1 MNQDIRLSDRSTLR
15 ERARQ
20 GLENGAMTP
29 GYAGD
34 RDEVVRLLN
43 EALATELLC
52 TLRYRSHYFLAQGT
66 LAEAVKQEFLAHAQ
80 EELAHA
86 DRIAQRIV
94 QLGGRPD
101 FDPAGITERSH
112 AEFGSGTSLEELVRE
127 DLIAER
133 VAIQSYAEMVAFLEG
148 RDSTT
153 RRMLEEILAVEE
165 EHAEEFASLLQDLQG
180 QTTSTGASTEARPA
194 AGASSEQTSQQIMG
208 EGDYAAS
215 RRYRQR
221 VERFVKT
228 KDIDA
233 AARDAAPRSTEE
245 AAALQAAEQAGKARA
260 RQQPG
265 ATE

>member
-1 MNQDIRLSDRSTLR
+1 MNQEVHLSDRSTLR

-20 GLENGAMTP
+20 GLENGAVTP
-29 GYAGD
+29 GYAAD

-94 QLGGRPD
+94 QLGGHPD

-153 RRMLEEILAVEE
+153 RRMLEEILAAEE
-165 EHAEEFASLLQDLQG
+165 EHAEELASLLQDLQG
-180 QTTSTGASTEARPA
+180 QITSMGAATMHARPA
-194 AGASSEQTSQQIMG
+194 AEASQQIKG

-215 RRYRQR
+215 RRYRHR

-228 KDIDA
+228 QDVDA
-233 AARDAAPRSTEE
+233 AARDAAPSSAED

-260 RQQPG
+260 RQRPG

>member
-1 MNQDIRLSDRSTLR
+1 MNQPVRLSDRSTLR

-20 GLENGAMTP
+20 GLEHGAVTP
-29 GYAGD
+29 GYAAD

-66 LAEAVKQEFLAHAQ
+66 LAEAVKQEFLVHAQ

-153 RRMLEEILAVEE
+153 RRLLEEVLAAEE

-180 QTTSTGASTEARPA
+180 QTTSTSAATTQARPA
-194 AGASSEQTSQQIMG
+194 ADASPQIRG

-228 KDIDA
+228 RDVDS
-233 AARDAAPRSTEE
+233 AARDAAPTSAEE

-260 RQQPG
+260 RQQRPG

>member
-1 MNQDIRLSDRSTLR
+1 MNQPVRLSDRSTLR

-20 GLENGAMTP
+20 GLENGAVTP
-29 GYAGD
+29 GYAAD

-66 LAEAVKQEFLAHAQ
+66 LAEAVKQEFLVHAQ

-101 FDPAGITERSH
+101 FNPAGIAERSH
-112 AEFGSGTSLEELVRE
+112 AEFGSGISLEELVRE

-133 VAIQSYAEMVAFLEG
+133 VAIQSYGEMVAFLEG

-153 RRMLEEILAVEE
+153 RRLLEEVLAAEE

-180 QTTSTGASTEARPA
+180 QTTSTDAAATQARSTGEAAP
-194 AGASSEQTSQQIMG
+194 QIRG

-228 KDIDA
+228 QDVDS
-233 AARDAAPRSTEE
+233 AARDAAPASAEE

-260 RQQPG
+260 RQRPG